1 MKTLYRSLLVLVP
14 LIFVAKAALAQT
26 SASDSTIA
34 RVRAAIDSGNAK
46 FMEANFK
53 QDAKLLA
60 SLFCADG
67 GFLLKNGAMV
77 IGPANIEKEFA
88 PWLQESGPFQMTI
101 TTQEVWLI
109 DSTAYE
115 YGLYTRK
122 SLKPGADST
131 TRNGRYFESWKQ
143 QPDGSWKIFLDCGLP
158 E

>member
-1 MKTLYRSLLVLVP
+1 MKRRTYLVTAIF
-14 LIFVAKAALAQT
+14 LIVGAHLAFGQ
-26 SASDSTIA
+26 SNGIDSTNA

-53 QDAKLLA
+53 QDAKMLA

-77 IGPANIEKEFA
+77 IGPANIEKEFG

-131 TRNGRYFESWKQ
+131 TRSGRYFESWKQ

>member
-1 MKTLYRSLLVLVP
+1 MKTICRSLFATILL
-14 LIFVAKAALAQT
+14 LFVATMALAQT
-26 SASDSTIA
+26 GMSDSTNA

-46 FMEANFK
+46 FMEANRA
-53 QDAKLLA
+53 QDAKMLA

-77 IGPANIEKEFA
+77 LGRENIEKEFA

-101 TTQEVWLI
+101 TTKEVWLI
-109 DSTAYE
+109 DSIAYE

-122 SLKPGADST
+122 SLKPGGDTT
-131 TRNGRYFESWKQ
+131 TRSGRYFESWKQ